1 MLLVLTIGLVLTA
14 MAVTNIGKAKDIR
27 TRQNIAREIK
37 VTLERA
43 RFDAIKRRAT
53 TSADF
58 ASVTFTSAT
67 SYTVKLDWN
76 QNGLIDSGESRTVNI
91 NSLGQFNI
99 SGTSFT
105 YPVTITF
112 DRRGYVGTTNGSG
125 ATISPSFYVCEGT
138 CAASPTATNAT
149 SIIVS
154 ATGTVSMAMGAAST
168 ATASAPTVS
177 NVNSNLDVN
186 PLVLIQ

>member
-1 MLLVLTIGLVLTA
+1 MIVITIGLLLTTI
-14 MAVTNIGKAKDIR
+14 AVTSLGKSKNVT
-27 TRQNIAREIK
+27 TRQNIARELK

-53 TSADF
+53 TSTEF

-67 SYTVKLDWN
+67 SYTTKLDWN
-76 QNGLIDSGESRTVNI
+76 QNGTLDSGETRTTNVNT
-91 NSLGQFNI
+91 LGLFNF

-125 ATISPSFYVCEGT
+125 ATITPSFYVCEGT
-138 CAASPTATNAT
+138 CAASPTTTNAT

-154 ATGTVSMAMGAAST
+154 ATGTVSMSIGAAPT
-168 ATASAPTVS
+168 VTASAPTVTNLS
-177 NVNSNLDVN
+177 SNLDVN
-186 PLVLIQ
+186 PLVRIQ